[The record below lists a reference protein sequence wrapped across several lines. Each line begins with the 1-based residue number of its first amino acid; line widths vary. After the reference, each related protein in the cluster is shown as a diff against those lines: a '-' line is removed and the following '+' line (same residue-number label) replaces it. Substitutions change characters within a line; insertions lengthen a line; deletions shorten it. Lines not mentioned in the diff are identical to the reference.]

1 MFRFL
6 VAFLLLGVG
15 WAQDLRSAPRCTGP
29 ECAERL
35 KVEEKR
41 PGRRIRRRAEA
52 RVDRW
57 GRPKPSHRAERF
69 RLPVYTPRH
78 KPMERWE
85 AFRPYAPTVP
95 HKNRAERFRLFAHP
109 RSRGSVTRTERFR
122 PPTADPL
129 HRPAL
134 AERYRPPL
142 FRPKHKPLQGEKA
155 RPYAPSLAHRPG
167 VAERYRP
174 LLFGPR
180 HDTRRAEKARP
191 PSPAIAHA
199 PHTGERIQAPDEGPQ
214 HRLRAEKF
222 LLPLALI
229 PHFPRRAEKQ
239 RFLTY
244 EPSHRPTPER
254 PLYKGRPLRHRTPSR
269 DACSPPPIP
278 HYAYAEALACA
289 PPKLRRRNFDRYRC
303 AVPGVSHRPK
313 RAEGI
318 ACQPPLIQHRNFDRY
333 SCAELGVP
341 HRPARAEAVACRP
354 PALRH
359 RNFDRYACASPV
371 VSHRSPA
378 AYDVPCDAQK
388 KGVMTATERLAH
400 DLRYLFTN
408 HKKHCDL
415 VSTYSGFTVGEW
427 VNTRDYGRVPVA
439 GIKMGWRVYVFAHF
453 YDRKG
458 YPLKKPRLEKRKVWA
473 VKQIEVWVAEPASGR
488 SKRRR
493 YIKGLPG
500 VEGFGSLEGM
510 VLVRKRLSVEETKA
524 IQIEKL
530 VRKRQIAWLV
540 RAYPE
545 ERVRLSEWLKKY
557 AGPKPAH
564 FWPGVDYR
572 LLEIW

>member
-6 VAFLLLGVG
+6 GSFLLLAVG
-15 WAQDLRSAPRCTGP
+15 WAQDLRSAPRCSGP

-35 KVEEKR
+35 RVEEKR
-41 PGRRIRRRAEA
+41 PARRVRHRAEA
-52 RVDRW
+52 RVDRF
-57 GRPKPSHRAERF
+57 GRPKPSRRAERF
-69 RLPVYTPRH
+69 RFPVYTPRH
-78 KPMERWE
+78 KPMDRWE

-95 HKNRAERFRLFAHP
+95 HPNRAERFRLFAAPKSH
-109 RSRGSVTRTERFR
+109 RSISRAEGFR
-122 PPTADPL
+122 PRTADPS

-134 AERYRPPL
+134 VEKYRPPL
-142 FRPKHKPLQGEKA
+142 FRPK
-155 RPYAPSLAHRPG
+155 RS
-167 VAERYRP
+167 
-174 LLFGPR
+174 
-180 HDTRRAEKARP
+180 TRQTEKARP
-191 PSPAIAHA
+191 PSPAVAHV
-199 PHTGERIQAPDEGPQ
+199 PPKSERIRVSAEGPR

-244 EPSHRPTPER
+244 KPSHQPTPEK
-254 PLYKGRPLRHRTPSR
+254 PLYKERPIRHRASSR

-278 HYAYAEALACA
+278 HHAYAEALACT

-303 AVPGVSHRPK
+303 ASPGVSHRPK

-318 ACQPPLIQHRNFDRY
+318 ACLPPAIKHRNFDRY
-333 SCAELGVP
+333 SCAEPVVP

-354 PALRH
+354 PVLRH
-359 RNFDRYACASPV
+359 RNFDRYTCATPTI
-371 VSHRSPA
+371 SHRSPA

-415 VSTYSGFTVGEW
+415 VSAYSGFTVGEW
-427 VNTRDYGRVPVA
+427 INTRDYGRVPVA

-473 VKQIEVWVAEPASGR
+473 VKQIEVWVAEPASDKG
-488 SKRRR
+488 KNRR

-500 VEGFGSLEGM
+500 IEGFGELAGM

-530 VRKRQIAWLV
+530 IRKRQIAWLV

-545 ERVRLSEWLKKY
+545 ERVRLPEWLKKY